1 MKHEEHIDSG
11 QSSSPRDF
19 ESASCDKGSC
29 SVRKGTGGMHG
40 CPHPHIE
47 HPAQDYTL
55 LPHSLPA
62 CSRPLGSGMN
72 KEPQPPASCKLPP
85 SPALIQIP
93 LVLSPALY
101 ALRSRYPAIALSKR
115 YPAFHPKSCTP
126 LFPPIAPLPVVYRSP
141 HARSFRLEFCTT
153 KSEAAPSRYGIQM
166 TERLREAMHQ
176 LLAMQA
182 TIGNEKWGGW
192 EGNEV
197 VATLSFL
204 EDVTATL

>member
-1 MKHEEHIDSG
+1 MRHLTSTNDNRHKMKHEEHIDSG

-85 SPALIQIP
+85 PPLSSKSRSFSPPRSTHSARGIP
-93 LVLSPALY
+93 LSL
-101 ALRSRYPAIALSKR
+101 
-115 YPAFHPKSCTP
+115 
-126 LFPPIAPLPVVYRSP
+126 
-141 HARSFRLEFCTT
+141 
-153 KSEAAPSRYGIQM
+153 APSGIPLSTPKAVHRYFPSLPPSSGIP
-166 TERLREAMHQ
+166 
-176 LLAMQA
+176 LAPCSVFSAQ
-182 TIGNEKWGGW
+182 ILHHEK
-192 EGNEV
+192 
-197 VATLSFL
+197 
-204 EDVTATL
+204 

>member
-1 MKHEEHIDSG
+1 MRHLTSTNDNRHKMKHEEHIDSG

-115 YPAFHPKSCTP
+115 YPAFHPKSCTS
-126 LFPPIAPLPVVYRSP
+126 LFPPIAPLQWYT
-141 HARSFRLEFCTT
+141 AR
-153 KSEAAPSRYGIQM
+153 P
-166 TERLREAMHQ
+166 
-176 LLAMQA
+176 MQGLFGS
-182 TIGNEKWGGW
+182 T
-192 EGNEV
+192 
-197 VATLSFL
+197 VARRK
-204 EDVTATL
+204 VRPRPPGTACK

>member
-1 MKHEEHIDSG
+1 MRHLTSTNDNRHKMKHEEHIDSG

-19 ESASCDKGSC
+19 ESASCDEGSC

-85 SPALIQIP
+85 PPLSSKSRSFSPPRSTHSARGIP
-93 LVLSPALY
+93 LSLSPSGIPLSTPKAVH
-101 ALRSRYPAIALSKR
+101 RY
-115 YPAFHPKSCTP
+115 
-126 LFPPIAPLPVVYRSP
+126 FPPLPPFQWYT
-141 HARSFRLEFCTT
+141 AR
-153 KSEAAPSRYGIQM
+153 P
-166 TERLREAMHQ
+166 
-176 LLAMQA
+176 MQSLFGSNFA
-182 TIGNEKWGGW
+182 HEK
-192 EGNEV
+192 
-197 VATLSFL
+197 
-204 EDVTATL
+204 